1 MTDLEN
7 ELKISKN
14 ELKEL
19 IYFNKMDFRE
29 DLSEKDEEAL
39 SNAIYALFCQIFG
52 LYNKN
57 WARNII
63 NGITLKNQD
72 EPNETYFKV
81 FETLGCELY

>member
-1 MTDLEN
+1 MTDLGN

-19 IYFNKMDFRE
+19 IYFNKMYFRE

-39 SNAIYALFCQIFG
+39 SNAIYALFRQIFG

-81 FETLGCELY
+81 FELLGCELY

>member
-19 IYFNKMDFRE
+19 IYFNKMYFRE

-52 LYNKN
+52 LYNKEFGN
-57 WARNII
+57 
-63 NGITLKNQD
+63 ITLTDNITV
-72 EPNETYFKV
+72 PLATVGLV
-81 FETLGCELY
+81 FLVI